1 MTSQESG
8 LTFSSD
14 ERLVLAI
21 LRQAI
26 LDFNSSPIGS
36 IKWFN
41 DTPNSTYRLCTTV
54 LDVDPDDFRKR
65 IAQYIGLPLT
75 PDGYMREDKK
85 HLINSGA
92 VSELAFCVFNF
103 EHSPQIHAHDIEI
116 DEII

>member
-8 LTFSSD
+8 LNFSSD

-26 LDFNSSPIGS
+26 MDFNRSPIGS

-54 LDVDPDDFRKR
+54 LDVDPHDFRKR
-65 IAQYIGLPLT
+65 IAQYIGLPLNR
-75 PDGYMREDKK
+75 DGYMREDKK
-85 HLINSGA
+85 HLINSDA
-92 VSELAFCVFNF
+92 VSDLAFCVFNF
-103 EHSPQIHAHDIEI
+103 EHAPQIPTHDNEM